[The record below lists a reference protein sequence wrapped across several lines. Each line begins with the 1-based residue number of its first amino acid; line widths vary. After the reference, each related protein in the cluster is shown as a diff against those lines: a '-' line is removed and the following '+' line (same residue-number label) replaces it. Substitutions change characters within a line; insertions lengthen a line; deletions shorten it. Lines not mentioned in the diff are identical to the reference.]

1 MVISIWALFVSSKS
15 CVLAQRAGIGPVDCR
30 RGGLRSALDIAMDST
45 PSGHSELVEWLR
57 AQGGVTAGEGSMR
70 DQRLK
75 SWQERGWIGDHI
87 ANRDPEGNS
96 TRTLANWDQHGS
108 KEPPTTSGY
117 LGNHPP
123 AAATS
128 QSSPAEPGGQSW
140 SDDARWSQ
148 NWGAAAPS
156 GSGATSSTAPW
167 RQGQWG
173 EQYEQHGKWH
183 RPEAKSS
190 GKGSK

>member
-45 PSGHSELVEWLR
+45 TSGHSELVEWLR
-57 AQGGVTAGEGSMR
+57 AQGGVTAGEGTMR
-70 DQRLK
+70 EQRLR
-75 SWQERGWIGDHI
+75 SWQESGWIGTHI
-87 ANRDPEGNS
+87 ANRDPDGNPK
-96 TRTLANWDQHGS
+96 RTLNNWDQHGS
-108 KEPPTTSGY
+108 NEPPTTSGY
-117 LGNHPP
+117 KGNHRP

-128 QSSPAEPGGQSW
+128 QSSPAQSW
-140 SDDARWSQ
+140 SADAWWSQ
-148 NWGAAAPS
+148 NWSAAAPS

-167 RQGQWG
+167 RQGQWWDDRS
-173 EQYEQHGKWH
+173 EQHGKWH